1 MGVRTIRGNLMCDEI
16 SSHIR
21 IAPDC
26 KASIKVRHY
35 LPGEQNEKWMAYI
48 QSLNGDREREANEA
62 YETYASGENN
72 FVALMDQGH
81 AALDTLDVA
90 IAEHRLEQNDV
101 DDDDGSSI
109 ASTAQQRRT
118 DGPHNQMK
126 LPKMKQPTFDA
137 LAEDLQAALIMLPK
151 ASDTTASLRATSEA
165 IERICRQLKSLGQSE
180 DHPILTTTIK
190 SKLPTSVLT
199 KLVENERRAGKK
211 WNATELR
218 QGLQDILAV
227 KEEVQRT
234 AQAMKSSTEDHK
246 KEKRPEK
253 SRKREQTESTRAFPV
268 TQKQKPPAKAS
279 NVPKAKCFLCEDG
292 FHWAA
297 DCKKFARREDRVKR
311 LAEQKRCFVCLRRG
325 HRAPDCRSRR
335 NCANC
340 DGRHN
345 RAICPTPNGEHS
357 GKQRD
362 EKQKST
368 SNVGVSVDQTLS
380 NSAVSER
387 KQEVFLMAKEATIAS
402 PTRQTEVRA
411 MVFFDNGSQLSYIT
425 KALANKLK
433 LRKIRDSELEVH
445 TFNQDLPMRMKSA
458 VYAVH
463 IQQNDGSMR
472 KVVVHSTER
481 ISASFRTAS
490 WKGDENHQPSNIDA
504 LVPKDAQEPD
514 VLIGMADFWQFLQKV
529 ERLSQSM
536 YLIHTRRIAE
546 IRTHKQCSFRFVP
559 TAENPAD
566 MSTRGC
572 SPEELQN
579 SVLWWKGPIWLSK
592 PEECWPNI
600 LEVEPPSDVPED
612 SEEEETL
619 CFSTQIRLESMKPLI
634 DANRFSS
641 WNKLVRSMAF
651 VLRFLKKKVGSK
663 STKYREQDYDT
674 AERMLIFLHQRE
686 NPVTDMERANLKLQE
701 DEYDARSPIYL
712 RKKSKF
718 TELIVQH
725 IHKMGKHSGVD
736 ATLTQFLSRFW
747 MLHARNSV
755 RNALR
760 NSDGILPIRPV
771 DFLQPE
777 AKLILRGPDEDDRKD
792 KEWRLPV
799 TLTQRF
805 WDNWIKEYLPMLRKR
820 NQSMHSSDN
829 SIRVANVLMP
839 NGNVLRRSICQLY
852 SLEIPVTVFEEETDQ
867 EEQQPVP
874 ETETV
879 KIPEEVRRYNLR
891 KKTTKAVNA
900 NAVFY
905 TLMTLSMFSMVT
917 ARRGQNWENPQYCPE
932 CSATCTEYG
941 IVIDVPEHIVKTET
955 CCNRVECEVHLRE
968 DNIEVKLPKEI
979 VVNKYYCDVHLWTKR
994 RRIEG
999 KIHLHCPPNDECD
1012 LIECLFCWEQLA
1024 NLNCRP
1030 KMTIAILAVGAWI
1043 VLLLCC
1049 CVLNLMRSV
1058 FLNVKFCYKW
1068 LCCCFKRKRK
1078 TRLHHDDSEEEIL
1091 LRYEDEEPFRF
1102 KKRKKG
1108 IFSRGNLMAIAIICS
1123 MITNGFCCSEVVT
1136 IAAKEEK
1143 CSKSK
1148 NGTTCSIQDVTT
1160 LTLLP
1165 VGQTTCVLMKNKK
1178 EDIIGSIK
1186 IMMEAV
1192 TINCIPKSVQMT
1204 RSYHMDVAY
1213 SHRCPKMGT
1222 CEDDRCAEVRATS
1235 RVEELAEYSDSPGNS
1250 FCINSC
1256 AFLQC
1261 GCVLPG
1267 YSCLF
1272 YRTYAKP
1279 TSDTVFEIFR
1289 CPAWEYRIKL
1299 QLLIETNEGMRNESL
1314 LMVPGLTSRW
1324 KEFSFTPI
1332 AITQPPTPVL
1342 SEQFVTNG
1350 QDVAIMDHFHSQLH
1364 CVDEATAKAFNCSID
1379 PDSCSGCQQAEK
1391 QITCQCRDQRLE
1403 DFFEDPERKLPVKA
1417 SLYELRNDRKDVFA
1431 ESHHAPVQVVMKVQ
1445 DLKLIT
1451 VEDKSEC
1458 NIEPIKLTGCYNCGT
1473 GGEFTF
1479 KCKTGFGQALAAVR
1493 CQDGPVFTQE
1503 CSEEEKT
1510 YSAVLPFKQAD
1521 IDLNCEVECPGGGNT
1536 FKIEGT
1542 LRYVPRRMLQG
1553 YQSTNGNAKFS
1564 EESCLW
1570 GMCIDF
1576 DIWSILDALMGW
1588 RNMLIFAT
1596 IVVLG
1601 IVAGLFVLK
1610 MFLSFNPMLIL
1621 WRKASRWIL
1630 LALIFVMTHSAS
1642 PLYDSC
1648 MKSKDES
1655 WIHYWCEIEYESQM
1669 CLLAMENCYKSARFQ
1684 HTSPFEQKTKMPG
1697 CLNLVEYLIQ
1707 KMRCGNVRNLQ
1718 RRLKKHSERQRWTNH
1733 LRSQT
1738 LKTNHLK
1745 PKMPDNRER
1754 NFTLRIAGLT
1764 WGGARTMKA
1773 YRGFGGVTVLEH
1785 YRNKHSRSL
1794 NYPDLSLVMVRGGA
1808 GHFSYFP
1815 MEVINVDT
1823 NPWLTNR
1830 GAQINVQEGEENL
1843 NAATSEDAKAA
1854 TLWFLNAEANQEAHE
1869 IESIGEGEVILDLE
1883 TGFLET
1889 ECPKGVTEFTGESS
1903 EWPEFWRNFNS
1914 IVHAKEASNQWK
1926 MACLYGSLEG
1936 EALEFLRNLHM
1947 VPKQYPDVIEQL
1959 KQKYEANPN
1968 SELPDYESPEDEP
1981 EISDD
1986 PECHKEVENLMGE
1999 ANQSDSDE
2007 SVSECDRNSEH
2018 SINTMLD
2025 AAVGIDL
2032 FAYTQLNIERSA
2044 DKKDQYVA
2052 TAIMTVCT
2060 KTIQKSGKSCPPRK
2074 LAAEVMVERSRKK
2087 LEDTHVPNT
2096 KVYEEC
2102 RKSSSRRKMIGE
2114 LLKKCAEEMTQ
2125 EIRDGFKCS
2134 CKAFK
2139 RSVTREALIGE
2150 GSENARKIDWS
2161 MLPPGTRTWLMS
2173 TQQKGTILVLCL
2185 LACLVAGSCSS
2196 AQLMNHSSLEVH
2208 KGRAAS
2214 RMIIPFVPIT
2224 FFCFPGMAEPK
2235 VKKAKI
2241 MAKIQ
2246 DKLRFYEESL
2256 ARAEELDDDS
2266 EESDDGEKSKSP
2278 STTNTTSTAESNH
2291 EQSPKS
2297 SKRLKKKQKGPE
2309 KKRCGRCGET
2319 GHTSRS
2325 KKCKLYR
2332 NDEKSEHKIKPKRP
2346 SGKPLSYCRPMEDP
2360 EKEEEDAAIQGLLNE
2375 TQMERNEGEEDEAQK
2390 GPLEDALAAMNET
2403 HGIVKPP
2410 MKQMMEEKI
2419 PLKDEPKSEKKEE
2432 PFRIPKK
2439 TEEKGHSS
2447 KESKKSHSSN
2457 ESARGNYHSK
2467 DKKEKEERLSD
2478 TTKDLIREEVRRRTK
2493 IELEKQLSVV
2503 RDQLNRAFDSIIP
2516 K

>member
-1 MGVRTIRGNLMCDEI
+1 MAGPIKMVIGPAQKRLKDYLQDAKGLLDQYNANDENFLVNVRNLKTRI
-16 SSHIR
+16 SRVIT
-21 IAPDC
+21 
-26 KASIKVRHY
+26 
-35 LPGEQNEKWMAYI
+35 LLTEQNEKWMAYI

-126 LPKMKQPTFDA
+126 LPKMKQPTFDVDLLKARYGNKSA

-234 AQAMKSSTEDHK
+234 AQAMKSSTDEHK

-268 TQKQKPPAKAS
+268 TQKQKPPAKHS
-279 NVPKAKCFLCEDG
+279 DVPKAKCFLCEDG

-325 HRAPDCRSRR
+325 HRAPDCRNRR

-345 RAICPTPNGEHS
+345 RAICPTPNGEKS
-357 GKQRD
+357 GKPRE

-368 SNVGVSVDQTLS
+368 SNVGISVDQTLS

-445 TFNQDLPMRMKSA
+445 TFNQDLPMRLKSA

-463 IQQNDGSMR
+463 ILQNDGSMR
-472 KVVVHSTER
+472 KVVVHSTDR

-490 WKGDENHQPSNIDA
+490 WKGDENQQPSNIDA

-536 YLIHTRRIAE
+536 YLIH
-546 IRTHKQCSFRFVP
+546 S
-559 TAENPAD
+559 
-566 MSTRGC
+566 
-572 SPEELQN
+572 
-579 SVLWWKGPIWLSK
+579 PIWLSK

-619 CFSTQIRLESMKPLI
+619 CFSTQIRLEPMKPLI

-663 STKYREQDYDT
+663 STKYRERSEKWMISEIDGFTAEDYDI
-674 AERMLIFLHQRE
+674 AERMLIIIHQ
-686 NPVTDMERANLKLQE
+686 P
-701 DEYDARSPIYL
+701 
-712 RKKSKF
+712 
-718 TELIVQH
+718 
-725 IHKMGKHSGVD
+725 
-736 ATLTQFLSRFW
+736 
-747 MLHARNSV
+747 
-755 RNALR
+755 
-760 NSDGILPIRPV
+760 DGILPIRPV

-799 TLTQRF
+799 TLTRDKAVEAWRSTTQYLERF

-852 SLEIPVTVFEEETDQ
+852 SLEIPETVLEEETDQ
-867 EEQQPVP
+867 EEQQSVP
-874 ETETV
+874 ETEAV

-891 KKTTKAVNA
+891 KKTPKTVNA
-900 NAVFY
+900 NTMFY

-968 DNIEVKLPKEI
+968 DNIEVKLPKEV

-1049 CVLNLMRSV
+1049 CVLNLMRSM
-1058 FLNVKFCYKW
+1058 FRNVKFCYKW

-1078 TRLHHDDSEEEIL
+1078 TRLHHEDSEEEIL
-1091 LRYEDEEPFRF
+1091 LRYEDEEPFRY
-1102 KKRKKG
+1102 KKRKKRT
-1108 IFSRGNLMAIAIICS
+1108 FSRGNLMAIAIICS
-1123 MITNGFCCSEVVT
+1123 MVTNGLCCSEVVT

-1165 VGQTTCVLMKNKK
+1165 VGQMTCVLMKNKK
-1178 EDIIGSIK
+1178 EDILGSIK

-1213 SHRCPKMGT
+1213 SHRCPKMGS

-1261 GCVLPG
+1261 GCALPG

-1299 QLLIETNEGMRNESL
+1299 QLLIETNEGVRNESL

-1364 CVDEATAKAFNCSID
+1364 CADEATAKAFNCSID

-1417 SLYELRNDRKDVFA
+1417 SLYELRNNRKDVFA

-1445 DLKLIT
+1445 DLKLIA

-1458 NIEPIKLTGCYNCGT
+1458 TIEPIKLTGCYNCGT

-1479 KCKTGFGQALAAVR
+1479 NCKTGFGQALAAVR
-1493 CQDGPVFTQE
+1493 CQGGPVFTQE

-1542 LRYVPRRMLQG
+1542 LRYVPRRMFQG

-1576 DIWSILDALMGW
+1576 DIWSILDALIGW
-1588 RNMLIFAT
+1588 RNMLMFAT

-1601 IVAGLFVLK
+1601 IVVGLFVLK

-1630 LALIFVMTHSAS
+1630 LTIIFVMTHSAS
-1642 PLYDSC
+1642 PRYDSC
-1648 MKSKDES
+1648 MKSEDES
-1655 WIHYWCEIEYESQM
+1655 WVHYWCEAEYESQM
-1669 CLLAMENCYKSARFQ
+1669 CLLAMENCYKSAKFQ

-1707 KMRCGNVRNLQ
+1707 KMRCRNVRNLQ
-1718 RRLKKHSERQRWTNH
+1718 RRLRKHTERQRWTNH

-1738 LKTNHLK
+1738 LETNHLK

-1773 YRGFGGVTVLEH
+1773 YRGFGGVTVLDH
-1785 YRNKHSRSL
+1785 YRNKHSRRL

-1815 MEVINVDT
+1815 MEVINVVT
-1823 NPWLTNR
+1823 NPCLRNEGTQR
-1830 GAQINVQEGEENL
+1830 NVQEGEEEDQ
-1843 NAATSEDAKAA
+1843 NAATSEDARAA
-1854 TLWFLNAEANQEAHE
+1854 TLWFLNDEANQAHE
-1869 IESIGEGEVILDLE
+1869 IESI
-1883 TGFLET
+1883 
-1889 ECPKGVTEFTGESS
+1889 
-1903 EWPEFWRNFNS
+1903 
-1914 IVHAKEASNQWK
+1914 
-1926 MACLYGSLEG
+1926 
-1936 EALEFLRNLHM
+1936 
-1947 VPKQYPDVIEQL
+1947 DVIEQL
-1959 KQKYEANPN
+1959 KQKYEASPN
-1968 SELPDYESPEDEP
+1968 SELPDYESSEDEP

-1986 PECHKEVENLMGE
+1986 PECHKEVEHLIGD

-2044 DKKDQYVA
+2044 DQKDQYVA

-2060 KTIQKSGKSCPPRK
+2060 KTIQKSGKSCPPKK

-2096 KVYEEC
+2096 KIYEEC
-2102 RKSSSRRKMIGE
+2102 RKNSSRRKMIGE
-2114 LLKKCAEEMTQ
+2114 LLKKCAEEMAQ
-2125 EIRDGFKCS
+2125 EIRDGFECS

-2161 MLPPGTRTWLMS
+2161 MFPPGTRTWLMS
-2173 TQQKGTILVLCL
+2173 TQQKAAILILCL
-2185 LACLVAGSCSS
+2185 LAMLSLVDGIYTASQLLRGNSNGCLLFV
-2196 AQLMNHSSLEVH
+2196 V
-2208 KGRAAS
+2208 S
-2214 RMIIPFVPIT
+2214 RETRVTDPAFR
-2224 FFCFPGMAEPK
+2224 G
-2235 VKKAKI
+2235 
-2241 MAKIQ
+2241 
-2246 DKLRFYEESL
+2246 LRL
-2256 ARAEELDDDS
+2256 A
-2266 EESDDGEKSKSP
+2266 
-2278 STTNTTSTAESNH
+2278 
-2291 EQSPKS
+2291 
-2297 SKRLKKKQKGPE
+2297 
-2309 KKRCGRCGET
+2309 
-2319 GHTSRS
+2319 
-2325 KKCKLYR
+2325 
-2332 NDEKSEHKIKPKRP
+2332 
-2346 SGKPLSYCRPMEDP
+2346 
-2360 EKEEEDAAIQGLLNE
+2360 
-2375 TQMERNEGEEDEAQK
+2375 
-2390 GPLEDALAAMNET
+2390 
-2403 HGIVKPP
+2403 
-2410 MKQMMEEKI
+2410 
-2419 PLKDEPKSEKKEE
+2419 
-2432 PFRIPKK
+2432 
-2439 TEEKGHSS
+2439 S
-2447 KESKKSHSSN
+2447 KERYLSGTTLSSRF
-2457 ESARGNYHSK
+2457 A
-2467 DKKEKEERLSD
+2467 
-2478 TTKDLIREEVRRRTK
+2478 
-2493 IELEKQLSVV
+2493 
-2503 RDQLNRAFDSIIP
+2503 
-2516 K
+2516 